1 MSQVIVYTNPENTNV
16 CVCYPTGEL
25 PIEEVLA
32 RDCPAGA
39 VIIDESALP
48 QGAGA
53 QFYDAWELNGSTITV
68 NFDRAKAEKMS
79 QFNADA
85 LTVAQKRQANTLIG
99 IPNVPDDTIFMA
111 QITTGRNGITTATTL
126 DELVAIV
133 NPT

>member
-1 MSQVIVYTNPENTNV
+1 MSQVIVYTQDDGGVAV
-16 CVCYPTGEL
+16 CTPTGEL

-32 RDCPAGA
+32 RDCPPGA
-39 VIIDESALP
+39 IIIDDSALP

-53 QFYDAWELNGSTITV
+53 QFYDAWELNGTTITV
-68 NFDRAKAEKMS
+68 NFDKAKVERMAE
-79 QFNADA
+79 FNQVA
-85 LTVAQKRQANTLIG
+85 LIVAQKRQANTLIG

-126 DELVAIV
+126 DELVAII